1 MKIEIKCR
9 FTGKVISVQRKQAG
23 HLGDIAVACICI
35 PLGIIALVLL

>member
-9 FTGKVISVQRKQAG
+9 FTGKQAG